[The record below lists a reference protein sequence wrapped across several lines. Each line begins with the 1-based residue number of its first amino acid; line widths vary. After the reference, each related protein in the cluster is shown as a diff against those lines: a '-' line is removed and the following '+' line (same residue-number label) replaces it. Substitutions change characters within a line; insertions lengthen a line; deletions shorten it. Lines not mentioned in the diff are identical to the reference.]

1 MISLFPLFS
10 PEFPDLFQ
18 TIEIYSLSERADL
31 EKGAYCGG
39 NILHFAGKHALMTF
53 VARLLLVRSSFVVR
67 RSSFYVLIKQP
78 HGIMRNRTPFSIS
91 VIYKTYYS
99 TKRTL

>member
-1 MISLFPLFS
+1 VISLFPLFS

-18 TIEIYSLSERADL
+18 TIEIYCLSERADL

-53 VARLLLVRSSFVVR
+53 VARSFVVR
-67 RSSFYVLIKQP
+67 RSSFVVLRA
-78 HGIMRNRTPFSIS
+78 H
-91 VIYKTYYS
+91 
-99 TKRTL
+99 